1 LIQTD
6 RLDEAVA
13 LIELYH
19 IVNPEAKSV
28 TAKFEPRQE
37 HKFIQAYVESDSK
50 KRNVLELALQAN
62 EELHKQRAETEAGIL
77 RAHGHT

>member
-1 LIQTD
+1 MIVMCLAPLS

-37 HKFIQAYVESDSK
+37 HKFIQV
-50 KRNVLELALQAN
+50 VLFVVYF
-62 EELHKQRAETEAGIL
+62 KC
-77 RAHGHT
+77 

>member
-1 LIQTD
+1 MQYEEIETL
-6 RLDEAVA
+6 RLFFNF
-13 LIELYH
+13 LL
-19 IVNPEAKSV
+19 
-28 TAKFEPRQE
+28 
-37 HKFIQAYVESDSK
+37 QAYVESDSK

>member
-1 LIQTD
+1 MDFDVCCTFSSKRNAFSHVFLLLGKLKMLVICLAPFS

-28 TAKFEPRQE
+28 TAKFEPGQE
-37 HKFIQAYVESDSK
+37 RKFIQVMLFVVYFK
-50 KRNVLELALQAN
+50 
-62 EELHKQRAETEAGIL
+62 
-77 RAHGHT
+77 